1 MLNRGRNPE
10 MIKGHME
17 TGTSPRDVGE
27 RMRLVREAKGFPH
40 QGAFA
45 KLLGVSQSRY
55 ANWEQ
60 GLHPIPYDFAIKL
73 HALTGA
79 NLDFIYR
86 GDMSGLPAQLVES
99 FTAAGRKQASA

>member
-1 MLNRGRNPE
+1 MLKSG
-10 MIKGHME
+10 ME
-17 TGTSPRDVGE
+17 TGTSPKDVGE
-27 RMRLVREAKGFPH
+27 RMRMVREARGFPH

-60 GLHPIPYDFAIKL
+60 GAHPVPYDFAIKI

-79 NLDFIYR
+79 DLDFLYR
-86 GDMSGLPAQLVES
+86 GDMSGLPPQLIES
-99 FTAAGRKQASA
+99 LTAAYRKQASA